1 MKSFQLE
8 IPIDPD
14 VDSVIQPMRRMPFGL
29 RDKLSK
35 KLDELVELLDLEI
48 IVRAELMG
56 FAHLCATKH
65 SGLFVDLRQA
75 YTAARRVR
83 HPTQHS

>member
-8 IPIDPD
+8 IPIDPH
-14 VDSVIQPMRRMPFGL
+14 VDSVIQPMR
-29 RDKLSK
+29 K

-56 FAHLCATKH
+56 FAH
-65 SGLFVDLRQA
+65 
-75 YTAARRVR
+75 RVR
-83 HPTQHS
+83 NKTFRTVCRYAPGLYCCEESTSPYSNHG